1 MTGQQFRGPVG
12 IGDQLPAHCGCV
24 DPAAF
29 DRLVDEFRMAQIP
42 DADHR
47 FAGQRFDLIGK
58 FQKTTF
64 CGKRRVIRGGI
75 VSVSAP

>member
-1 MTGQQFRGPVG
+1 MTSQQFRGPVG
-12 IGDQLPAHCGCV
+12 ISDQLPAHCGCV

-64 CGKRRVIRGGI
+64 RGKRRMIRGRI
-75 VSVSAP
+75 LCPK